1 VKGKTVLDTKNST
14 FNKDISK
21 AIVKQM
27 VLIGFDE
34 KAAAFVCSNYDF
46 HSYLLE
52 GSLSHIE
59 EQISK
64 VQTAAVI

>member
-1 VKGKTVLDTKNST
+1 
-14 FNKDISK
+14 
-21 AIVKQM
+21 M